1 VKRAPHFV
9 RDYRRL
15 MRTMRR
21 RHTTLEGAVLRTTGA
36 ADLKFGA
43 LQLSIL
49 TAAGL
54 GEKGYLI
61 DVGCGS
67 GRLGLALRSLP
78 NIQYMGVDILPE
90 LITFARE
97 KCSRPDWRFVVVE
110 GLSIPES
117 DDVADYVSFLS
128 VITHLTPQES
138 FQYLQDAGRTLKR
151 GGKIVVSFLDRN
163 VGEHRRLAGS
173 KARQLAHRLLGD
185 GVMNTLL
192 NVPTMLDFGQRLGME
207 TEFIPSPMGHSIC
220 VYTKA

>member
-1 VKRAPHFV
+1 
-9 RDYRRL
+9 

-36 ADLKFGA
+36 ADLDFGA
-43 LQLSIL
+43 VQLSIL

-54 GEKGYLI
+54 SDKGYLI

-78 NIQYMGVDILPE
+78 NIRYMGVDIVPE
-90 LITFARE
+90 LITFAQE
-97 KCSRPDWRFVVVE
+97 TCNRPDWRFAVVE

-117 DDVADYVSFLS
+117 DDVADFVSFLS
-128 VITHLTPQES
+128 VVTHLTPQES
-138 FQYLQDAGRTLKR
+138 FQYLRDAARTLKR

-163 VGEHRRLAGS
+163 VAEYRRLAGG
-173 KARQLAHRLLGD
+173 KMRQFAHRLLGD

-192 NVPTMLDFGQRLGME
+192 DVPTMQDFGQRLGME
-207 TEFIPSPMGHSIC
+207 TEFVPSPMGHKIC
-220 VYTKA
+220 VLTKS